1 MTRSE
6 LLQQLQTVFDS
17 VFLEEVTVTP
27 ELSAED
33 VDEWDSVTHVT
44 LIVGI
49 EQQLGFR
56 FGLGEVERA
65 RNVGQLLEVIE
76 RRLA

>member
-17 VFLEEVTVTP
+17 VFLEDVAVTP

-49 EQQLGFR
+49 EQQFGFR
-56 FGLGEVERA
+56 FGLGEVARA

-76 RRLA
+76 RHLA